1 MVVSLAA
8 DDTTS
13 NVFLMSMGTR
23 GLTEE
28 EQQLWTLVSSA
39 WGKALR
45 TVDEA
50 LQTGSQL
57 SSAEFA
63 VLSMLSASENQT
75 MRLRELCHALR
86 WDRSRV
92 SHQVTRMQRR
102 GLVAKDPSPGDGR
115 GVLVSATDDGVK
127 RVAAATPEHAKV
139 VRRVVLEP
147 LKDEGAAQ
155 VLETICRAI
164 LQMKA
169 GSRK

>member
-1 MVVSLAA
+1 MAA

-13 NVFLMSMGTR
+13 NVVLMSLGTR

-75 MRLRELCHALR
+75 MRLREL
-86 WDRSRV
+86 
-92 SHQVTRMQRR
+92 
-102 GLVAKDPSPGDGR
+102 
-115 GVLVSATDDGVK
+115 
-127 RVAAATPEHAKV
+127 
-139 VRRVVLEP
+139 
-147 LKDEGAAQ
+147 
-155 VLETICRAI
+155 
-164 LQMKA
+164 
-169 GSRK
+169 

>member
-1 MVVSLAA
+1 MAVSLAA

-13 NVFLMSMGTR
+13 NVVLMSLGTR

-75 MRLRELCHALR
+75 MRLREL
-86 WDRSRV
+86 
-92 SHQVTRMQRR
+92 
-102 GLVAKDPSPGDGR
+102 
-115 GVLVSATDDGVK
+115 
-127 RVAAATPEHAKV
+127 
-139 VRRVVLEP
+139 
-147 LKDEGAAQ
+147 
-155 VLETICRAI
+155 
-164 LQMKA
+164 
-169 GSRK
+169 